1 MITKP
6 IPFNEA
12 ISFIL
17 EKDTLPS
24 DEWNPDI
31 WRGEEQDVSLRAFW
45 SSRVENARFLDR
57 AQAFLFDTLANTTE
71 KVVGP
76 DGVER
81 IALRGGDRATFV
93 RRMREFM
100 IKEGMVAGEDE
111 FFEVDQKDIT
121 DIRAENRLRLIYDTN
136 IRQAY
141 GYGQWKQGQTPAIL
155 RRFPAQRFVRDRK
168 VMMERPRHSKS
179 EGEVR
184 LKSETAYW
192 SDYQNDPK
200 IGGFGVPWA
209 PFGFNSGMGLRD
221 VTREEAI
228 ALGLDVEVIKPD
240 TTKNLNSNLS
250 SSVKNMDPELKKKLI
265 AEMRQ
270 KSKDAGERSRAAS
283 ARRIKE
289 VIEEKGRISPK

>member
-1 MITKP
+1 MINKP
-6 IPFNEA
+6 MPFKEA
-12 ISFIL
+12 IGFIL
-17 EKDTLPS
+17 NKEIIPES
-24 DEWNPDI
+24 EWDAQD
-31 WRGEEQDVSLRAFW
+31 WRDQEDDVSLRAFW

-100 IKEGMVAGEDE
+100 IKEGMVTDEEE

-121 DIRAENRLRLIYDTN
+121 DIRSEERLRLIYDTN

-155 RRFPAQRFVRDRK
+155 RRFPAQRFVRDRQ
-168 VMMERPRHSKS
+168 VMMERPRHSES
-179 EGEVR
+179 EGEVK
-184 LKSETAYW
+184 LKSDTAYW
-192 SDYQNDPK
+192 ADYQNDPE

-209 PFGFNSGMGLRD
+209 PFGFRSGMGLRD
-221 VTREEAI
+221 VNREEAI
-228 ALGLDVEVIKPD
+228 ALGLDVEALKPD

-250 SSVKNMDPELKKKLI
+250 SSVKKMDPGIKAKLI
-265 AEMRQ
+265 AELRQ
-270 KSKDAGERSRAAS
+270 KSKEAGERSRAAS

-289 VIEEKGRISPK
+289 VIEEKGRISPR